1 MHDVVVAGA
10 GRGGSRA
17 ESEPGQGEMKW
28 WLSRELFAC
37 SSLPSTGLSDVF
49 PTLLQSEEP

>member
-37 SSLPSTGLSDVF
+37 SSLPSTGLPDVF